1 MTDINKDKEIA
12 EEMYKKQV
20 EENKAKL
27 RKDLENLAKERE
39 EKRRVLKEQEKFIIK
54 EIETL
59 KQEPITESSAD
70 NEMVVAERRLEENKK
85 ELLAIDKLYEQSAS
99 QIKKRMDEHIKTVNS
114 EKSKRTQKGEQESW
128 GKLMSKEEKPK
139 AKEEIKAEDREKKLK
154 EIDDRKN
161 KELRDQLKPREL
173 KAREEEKIKLVSSFN
188 IGSATQYEDNME
200 DELIS
205 DKIKKIAEKEKKKW
219 MKRLTKKKVK
229 KAKLPNKKKKRSVS
243 WMELI

>member
-85 ELLAIDKLYEQSAS
+85 ELLVIDKFYE
-99 QIKKRMDEHIKTVNS
+99 
-114 EKSKRTQKGEQESW
+114 
-128 GKLMSKEEKPK
+128 
-139 AKEEIKAEDREKKLK
+139 
-154 EIDDRKN
+154 
-161 KELRDQLKPREL
+161 
-173 KAREEEKIKLVSSFN
+173 
-188 IGSATQYEDNME
+188 
-200 DELIS
+200 
-205 DKIKKIAEKEKKKW
+205 
-219 MKRLTKKKVK
+219 
-229 KAKLPNKKKKRSVS
+229 
-243 WMELI
+243 